1 VRAYRL
7 DFGYRSVCFPFVSG
21 GQSARAPR
29 AVSFGA
35 STPIARKMTVR
46 LAFLAALASLLV
58 CGCAPATKLTNA
70 WVDPAYKGP
79 PFRNLLVLGISAN
92 EGERRTFE
100 DEFSAKLRAVGV
112 KAVPGYTVLPH
123 GGKVPNEVLDG
134 VLKKIGA
141 DGAIVARVL
150 AVDRKTA
157 YSPGYVTVIPSVGY
171 ARGFYGFYGSAVA
184 VSTPPTPYQYDVVVV
199 ETSLW
204 QTRDGTL
211 VWSATT
217 QTTDPGELKHE
228 IAGYAE
234 IILGALRERGLIGDT
249 APQKK

>member
-1 VRAYRL
+1 MR
-7 DFGYRSVCFPFVSG
+7 
-21 GQSARAPR
+21 PR
-29 AVSFGA
+29 RCAVVA
-35 STPIARKMTVR
+35 V
-46 LAFLAALASLLV
+46 LAVALAS
-58 CGCAPATKLTNA
+58 GCAPATKLTNA
-70 WVDPAYKGP
+70 WVDPAFAGP

-100 DEFSAKLRAVGV
+100 DEFAAKLRGAGV
-112 KAVPGYTVLPH
+112 KAVPGYTLLPR
-123 GGKVPNEVLDG
+123 GGKVANEVLEG

-184 VSTPPTPYQYDVVVV
+184 VATPPTPYQYDVVVV

-204 QTRDGTL
+204 QTRDATL

-217 QTTDPGELKHE
+217 QTTDPGELKQE

-234 IILGALRERGLIGDT
+234 VILGALRERGLIGDT
-249 APQKK
+249 AAQKK

>member
-1 VRAYRL
+1 MR
-7 DFGYRSVCFPFVSG
+7 
-21 GQSARAPR
+21 PR
-29 AVSFGA
+29 RCAVVA
-35 STPIARKMTVR
+35 V
-46 LAFLAALASLLV
+46 LAVALAS
-58 CGCAPATKLTNA
+58 GCAPATKLTNA
-70 WVDPAYKGP
+70 WVDPAFAGP

-100 DEFSAKLRAVGV
+100 DEFAAKLRGAGV
-112 KAVPGYTVLPH
+112 KAVPGYTLLPR
-123 GGKVPNEVLDG
+123 GGKVPNEVLEG

-184 VSTPPTPYQYDVVVV
+184 VATPPTPYQYDVVVV

-204 QTRDGTL
+204 QTRDATL

-217 QTTDPGELKHE
+217 QTTDPGELKQE

-234 IILGALRERGLIGDT
+234 VILGALRERGLIGDT
-249 APQKK
+249 AAQKK